1 MWTSLMTSAR
11 AKRWWMY
18 LLWAGV
24 ALTLILALIPAP
36 PKALSTGWDKSD
48 HLGAFGCLA
57 VAARLAWGGG
67 FRRYLLL
74 LACLVAFGGLIEVL
88 QMFVPQRQADWFDL
102 LADTL
107 GTLTGLLLAA
117 LVSWMSG
124 LGKASTQAKVSHDR
138 PEQA

>member
-1 MWTSLMTSAR
+1 MWTSLITSAHAR
-11 AKRWWMY
+11 RWWKY

-36 PKALSTGWDKSD
+36 PKTLTTGWDKSD

-67 FRRYLLL
+67 WRRYLLL
-74 LACLVAFGGLIEVL
+74 LLCLVSFGGLIEIL
-88 QMFVPQRQADWFDL
+88 QMFVPQRHADWFDL

-117 LVSWMSG
+117 FVSWLSN
-124 LGKASTQAKVSHDR
+124 LGKTNTPAQVSHDR
-138 PEQA
+138 P